1 MHSNLHFYLPSPS
14 ESVWHLGPI
23 PLRAYALSILIG
35 IGIAIAV
42 GNRRFI
48 ARGGIE
54 AQVAD
59 VAMWAVP
66 FGVIGGRIYHVMTDW
81 ETYFGT
87 AGKGFAASLRIWEGG
102 LGIWG
107 ALFFGGV
114 GAFIGCVRQGIPLPA
129 FADSVAPGIAFAQAS
144 GRWGNW
150 FNQELF
156 GKPTDLPWALEI
168 DPSFRPVGFEQF
180 STFHPT
186 FLYES
191 LWCVAIGFMVIWADK
206 RFTLGHGRAFALYV
220 AAYCAGR
227 GAIES
232 MRIDEARHIL
242 GIRFNVFT
250 ALVVGFLALAYMVR
264 SFERS
269 PGREVLVDGRIASA
283 AAAAAR
289 QAEIDAQPV
298 EKTVAK
304 SAKQTPRRARTSHL
318 NTSKNVVDSAN
329 EESTDKTATVTKQEL
344 VADVPAVHEAES
356 APEVPQVD
364 EHIARFEELLAVLSE
379 PRPEVEPVKAPDLH
393 EILSAIDETES
404 QQESEIDSGEPD
416 SESESSLESDDKD
429 VSSEI
434 PEGAAESDSHDGT
447 QEETPSTTSS
457 GSETPAR
464 GRRAKPKKRW

>member
-1 MHSNLHFYLPSPS
+1 MIHSYLPSPS
-14 ESVWHLGPI
+14 QGVWHLGPV
-23 PLRAYALSILIG
+23 PLRAYALCILLG
-35 IGIAIAV
+35 IAIAIAV

-48 ARGGIE
+48 ARGGID

-66 FGVIGGRIYHVMTDW
+66 FGVIGGRVYHVLTDW

-87 AGKGFAASLRIWEGG
+87 AGKGFMASLRIWEGG

-107 ALFFGGV
+107 ALLLGGV
-114 GAFIGCVRQGIPLPA
+114 GAYIGCVRQGIPLPA
-129 FADSVAPGIAFAQAS
+129 FADAVAPGIAFAQAS

-156 GKPTDLPWALEI
+156 GKPTSVPWALKI
-168 DPSFRPVGFEQF
+168 DPAFRPLGFEQY

-191 LWCVAIGFMVIWADK
+191 IWCIAIGFTVIWADK

-250 ALVVGFLALAYMVR
+250 ALVVGFLALAYIVR

-269 PGREVLVDGRIASA
+269 PGREVLVSGRLASA
-283 AAAAAR
+283 AQR
-289 QAEIDAQPV
+289 AEFEAKADSKPI
-298 EKTVAK
+298 EKKPASRAK
-304 SAKQTPRRARTSHL
+304 REAPRRARTTSS
-318 NTSKNVVDSAN
+318 NTVAKDSSATKPAT
-329 EESTDKTATVTKQEL
+329 SDKDKPADEQVTPAV
-344 VADVPAVHEAES
+344 VAD
-356 APEVPQVD
+356 EVNVQADEQSD
-364 EHIARFEELLAVLSE
+364 EHIARFEELLAALSEPVASVERVKAPVLSE
-379 PRPEVEPVKAPDLH
+379 ILEAVEKAPK
-393 EILSAIDETES
+393 SAD
-404 QQESEIDSGEPD
+404 DSVATD
-416 SESESSLESDDKD
+416 QASLSDDD
-429 VSSEI
+429 EVADSANDDAVDSVDEDTQV
-434 PEGAAESDSHDGT
+434 PGGSNAATSTS
-447 QEETPSTTSS
+447 PST
-457 GSETPAR
+457 PPIR